1 MERPPTGGAGCSA
14 LAVVKGRKSGC
25 CQDADG
31 ACSLGVDQG
40 PASHESV
47 LLTKQVPGESLRLE
61 TTQDLDMLSFL
72 VLKKVT
78 SAKSNLKYAL
88 NAQGEI
94 PRGRLPFPQ
103 ARSVH
108 P

>member
-1 MERPPTGGAGCSA
+1 MGPVG
-14 LAVVKGRKSGC
+14 
-25 CQDADG
+25 
-31 ACSLGVDQG
+31 LGVEQG

-47 LLTKQVPGESLRLE
+47 LLTKQMPGESLRLE

-72 VLKKVT
+72 VFKKVT

-88 NAQGEI
+88 NTQGEI